1 MNHSL
6 QIIILPFDKYVLD
19 SVVYVTFKG
28 SHLSFRTNKV
38 IRVRAYEQD
47 PKVFEHLNWF
57 WSGLPE
63 ERQEAI
69 FNVYSKI
76 HSLLAKDPD
85 TTFEN
90 LPLAHAIRDLVD
102 LHPIQEMYDWIIKPG
117 VMRWP
122 DEAEI
127 PRDFDQAAQAKYTR
141 DKNFVYS
148 DYQDLMA
155 FVLQLRVLTPVWGE
169 FLSQHDKG
177 INNFYRDMIALQLAG
192 ESALS
197 ESPGYKKLEKFVD
210 AMVASRATLS
220 TSGALEYISSVDYPV
235 YIFSNTILRR
245 LTAASFYQAPD
256 DRSAFLVKVI
266 SNHVKDLID
275 KTPSEFRTAT
285 AKLETGDNP
294 RASDENQHSNFENVR
309 IKQALSG
316 GDCYF
321 LQWYTEDLPRL
332 AKELEPD
339 LDMGMLKDFLNMY
352 PMGTF
357 VPDENQVLLLQYV
370 LAPIISPQAVHDLT
384 RINVAQCLAVTGAVL
399 WHRGH
404 KVLSAF
410 VTSHHSRVSID
421 ASISGDTVSRMGN
434 HIYDELPII
443 FPYQRRAKSSEKS
456 YKGITDT
463 VKTLVDEISRKVW
476 HPTLPP
482 KYIEEIKDYISGT
495 EHHRTL
501 MLPNNLRPMVVECV
515 IDLAKRPLPEDVVLS
530 AHSGPS
536 AVSM

>member
-1 MNHSL
+1 MTKDKHPL
-6 QIIILPFDKYVLD
+6 AVIILPYDRYVLD
-19 SVVYVTFKG
+19 SVVYVTYKG
-28 SHLSFRTNKV
+28 SHLMFRTNKV
-38 IRVRAYEQD
+38 IRVRMYEQD
-47 PKVFEHLNWF
+47 PEIFTHLNWF
-57 WSGLPE
+57 WSGLSE

-69 FNVYSKI
+69 FNVYSTI
-76 HSLLAKDPD
+76 HGLLARDPD

-90 LPLAHAIRDLVD
+90 LPLAHAIRDLIA
-102 LHPIQEMYDWIIKPG
+102 LHPIEEMFEWITKPG
-117 VMRWP
+117 VVRWP
-122 DEAEI
+122 DESEI

-177 INNFYRDMIALQLAG
+177 IAGYYRDMLTLQLAG
-192 ESALS
+192 ESKLS
-197 ESPGYKKLEKFVD
+197 DSPGYQKLEKFVD

-220 TSGALEYISSVDYPV
+220 TSGVLEYLSRVDYPV
-235 YIFSNTILRR
+235 YIFANTILRR
-245 LTAASFYQAPD
+245 LTGASFYQAPE

-275 KTPSEFRTAT
+275 KSPQEFRTAT
-285 AKLETGDNP
+285 PKIETGESA
-294 RASDENQHSNFENVR
+294 RQSDENTHSNFENVR
-309 IKQALSG
+309 IKQKLSG

-321 LQWYTEDLPRL
+321 LQWYAENLERL

-339 LDMGMLKDFLNMY
+339 LDMGLLKDFLSMY
-352 PMGTF
+352 PVGTF

-370 LAPIISPQAVHDLT
+370 LSPIISPQAVHDLT

-410 VTSHHSRVSID
+410 VTSHHSHVSMD

-463 VKTLVDEISRKVW
+463 VKTFVDEISRMAW
-476 HPTLPP
+476 HPTLPA
-482 KYIEEIKDYISGT
+482 KYIEEIKDYVSGT
-495 EHHRTL
+495 DNYRTL
-501 MLPNNLRPMVVECV
+501 ILPNNMRPLVVECV
-515 IDLAKRPLPEDVVLS
+515 IDLAKRPLPEDVIS
-530 AHSGPS
+530 NGPS
-536 AVSM
+536 ATSM